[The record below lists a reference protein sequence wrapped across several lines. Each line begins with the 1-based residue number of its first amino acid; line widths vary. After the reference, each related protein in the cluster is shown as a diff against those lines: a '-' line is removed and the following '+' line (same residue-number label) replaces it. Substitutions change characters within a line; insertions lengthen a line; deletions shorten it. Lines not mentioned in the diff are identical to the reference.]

1 MDSNDLKDAA
11 LGALNLLAVGVV
23 LVEDGGRILNANRVA
38 QQILERC
45 DGLSV
50 SGGRLL
56 AAYGHD
62 HTALG
67 RSIAAASAAV
77 PTNGALA
84 CGRPSGRRPLSV
96 VVKALRRHAHPDRPG
111 FAAVF
116 ITDPEQEV
124 SAEAQD
130 FAGLYGLTPAEA
142 RLASRLVRGMSPAQA
157 AGALGLTVNTVRTH
171 LKRIFSK
178 TETRRQSDL
187 VRLLLTGRHR
197 CAQPDSRD
205 RSTVALCPPC

>member
-23 LVEDGGRILNANRVA
+23 LVEDSGQILSANRVA

-56 AAYGHD
+56 AAYSRD
-62 HTALG
+62 HAALG
-67 RSIAAASAAV
+67 RSIATAAAAM
-77 PTNGALA
+77 PTSGALA
-84 CGRPSGRRPLSV
+84 CARPSGRRALSV
-96 VVKALRRHAHPDRPG
+96 VVRALRRHAPPERPG
-111 FAAVF
+111 FVAVF
-116 ITDPEQEV
+116 ITDPEQEMA
-124 SAEAQD
+124 AEAQD

-142 RLASRLVRGMSPAQA
+142 RLASSLVRGMSPAQA

-187 VRLLLTGRHR
+187 VRLLLTGPAPLR
-197 CAQPDSRD
+197 A
-205 RSTVALCPPC
+205 A